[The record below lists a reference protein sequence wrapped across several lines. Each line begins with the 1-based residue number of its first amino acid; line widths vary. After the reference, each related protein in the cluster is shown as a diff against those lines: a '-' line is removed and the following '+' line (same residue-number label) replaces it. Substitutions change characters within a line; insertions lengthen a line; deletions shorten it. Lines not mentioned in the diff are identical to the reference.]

1 MPYEVKHSVM
11 DAMRACQNI
20 MDYTAGLTLEIYQG
34 NSQLR
39 HSVER
44 ACEILGEAFKRIE
57 KVDPSFRE
65 RFPEMGDIIGMRNRL
80 IHGYDVVDE
89 EVVWRTAEENI
100 PALADKLAAWLE
112 ENP

>member
-1 MPYEVKHSVM
+1 MPYEVKQSVK

-34 NSQLR
+34 SSQVY

-44 ACEILGEAFKRIE
+44 AFEILGEAFKRIE
-57 KVDPSFRE
+57 KVDPSFKE
-65 RFPEMGDIIGMRNRL
+65 SFPEMGDIIGMRNR
-80 IHGYDVVDE
+80 ISHGYDVVSD
-89 EVVWRTAEENI
+89 VVIWRTANDKI
-100 PALADKLAAWLE
+100 PELEKRLAAWLD